1 MSSRKGKIA
10 LQLEESDES
19 GLVAETTS
27 LLKDVSSDSSTYNT
41 VGIRSGNNVS
51 FVNINYTIQPKSFL
65 ARFKEIPPK
74 IILENVR

>member
-1 MSSRKGKIA
+1 MSSRKAKIA

-27 LLKDVSSDSSTYNT
+27 LLKDVSSDSYNT